1 MRNINI
7 IVAATIDGKIGNKG
21 DLLFHISPDL
31 RRFKQLTTGNTV
43 IMGRKTFES
52 LPKGALPNR
61 RNIIVTRQ
69 ADYHAAGAETANS
82 LDEAI
87 ALAADKN
94 AMGETFIIGGGEIY
108 RQALP
113 IATHI
118 YITVVDKIYDEADT
132 VFPDINDNEW
142 TVTELSEELIDEK
155 TSLPYFFKTMCRN
168 SLLESNISM

>member
-31 RRFKQLTTGNTV
+31 KRFKQLTTGNTV

-61 RNIIVTRQ
+61 RNIVITRQ
-69 ADYHAAGAETANS
+69 ADYHADNIEVASS
-82 LDEAI
+82 LEA
-87 ALAADKN
+87 ALELAADDN

-113 IATHI
+113 LATHL
-118 YITVVDKIYDEADT
+118 YMTVVDKIYDEADT
-132 VFPDINDNEW
+132 VFPKINDSEW
-142 TVTELSEELIDEK
+142 TVTELSDRLIDEK
-155 TSLPYFFKTMCRN
+155 TALPYFFKTMSR
-168 SLLESNISM
+168 I